1 MTANEVAKV
10 FGVTRRTVYSWL
22 TKEPPCPATKI
33 PGKGLAPEWDFDLN
47 EVYKWKQAQFEKK
60 VEK

>member
-10 FGVTRRTVYSWL
+10 FGVTRRTVYAWL
-22 TKEPPCPATKI
+22 KAGCPATKV

-47 EVYKWKQAQFEKK
+47 AVYKWKHEQFERK
-60 VEK
+60 VR